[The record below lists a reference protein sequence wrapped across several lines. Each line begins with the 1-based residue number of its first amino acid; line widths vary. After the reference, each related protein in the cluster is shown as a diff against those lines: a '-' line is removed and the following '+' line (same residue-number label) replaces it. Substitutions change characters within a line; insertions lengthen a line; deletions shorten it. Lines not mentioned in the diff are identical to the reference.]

1 MPILQIYYNF
11 TDFGIILNSNQTTNY
26 IYLNIIS
33 ILFYWKHTQT
43 HILRIWWVHIT
54 PDVTRHCFLV
64 GLREE
69 GQERMEG
76 RWIGG
81 DNDRKNKHMNK

>member
-1 MPILQIYYNF
+1 MPILQICYYF
-11 TDFGIILNSNQTTNY
+11 TDLVLFSNPNQTTNY
-26 IYLNIIS
+26 IYFNIIS
-33 ILFYWKHTQT
+33 ILFYRKHTQT
-43 HILRIWWVHIT
+43 LILRIWWVHIT

-76 RWIGG
+76 RWIRG

>member
-1 MPILQIYYNF
+1 MPILQICYYF
-11 TDFGIILNSNQTTNY
+11 TDLVLFSNSNQTTNY
-26 IYLNIIS
+26 IYFNIIS
-33 ILFYWKHTQT
+33 ILFYRKHTQT
-43 HILRIWWVHIT
+43 LILRIWWVHIT

-76 RWIGG
+76 CWIGG